1 LGIEPSVKTIAYV
14 ALAIAAMLTPV
25 FVRALQP
32 TTLTAG
38 VVLTVWLLA
47 PYLALAAWVAVVR
60 ARQSTAMAV
69 IVTTLVAG
77 GGMVFLVNMI
87 FVHPDAQGGIAVLFT
102 PIYQTVAAA
111 VLIPVTAAI
120 MRAFRRDR

>member
-1 LGIEPSVKTIAYV
+1 MAYV
-14 ALAIAAMLTPV
+14 ALAIAAILTPV

-32 TTLTAG
+32 TTAAAG

-47 PYLALAAWVAVVR
+47 PYLALAAWVALVR
-60 ARQSTAMAV
+60 ARQSTAMAAV
-69 IVTTLVAG
+69 VATLVAG

-102 PIYQTVAAA
+102 PIYQGIAAA
-111 VLIPVTAAI
+111 VMTVTAFIA
-120 MRAFRRDR
+120 RAFRRNG